1 MAGHVPIE
9 RWGVDEGVDRD
20 ERLGCPR
27 GGAHDLRASG
37 SRADETEEH
46 SKGGRLAGAVRPEE
60 PVDLAAVHVQVE
72 RVDRDDAGAVALGQ
86 PVCLDHLLST
96 DVGEKRASHG
106 SLGDV
111 CGVRGGADHTADHR
125 SRAAIAKPATGA
137 MGLADD
143 AIEIRGVTDSAQAE
157 RVFTEFEPD
166 CVLLDLHMPE
176 PDGLEILRRIRDV
189 RSRLGFLPVLVLTS
203 DIGPV
208 ARSNAL
214 DLGADDFLTKPL
226 DRQAV
231 VLRVRNLLSTR
242 RLHVD
247 LARASRHK
255 SEFLASMSHELR
267 TQLSSVIGFSE
278 LLLSDTSDRFD
289 DARRRKFLAQINSSG
304 RYLLDLTSDILDLAK
319 IDSGRAV
326 LRLEIVMIVE
336 LAHGVIRSLDPLA
349 AKKAI
354 RIKAELAA
362 PGQVRADAGKLR
374 QMLLNLVSNAIKFT
388 PEGGLVTIGA
398 ERFADRIEI
407 SVSDTGIGIPESEFE
422 HLFDEFRQFDS
433 DTARE
438 QRGTGL
444 GLALTKRF
452 VELHG
457 GRIRVASEVGKGS
470 VFTLSLP
477 LATRGEGLS
486 SLSLALQ
493 NVSMLP
499 SNR

>member
-1 MAGHVPIE
+1 M
-9 RWGVDEGVDRD
+9 
-20 ERLGCPR
+20 
-27 GGAHDLRASG
+27 
-37 SRADETEEH
+37 
-46 SKGGRLAGAVRPEE
+46 
-60 PVDLAAVHVQVE
+60 
-72 RVDRDDAGAVALGQ
+72 
-86 PVCLDHLLST
+86 
-96 DVGEKRASHG
+96 
-106 SLGDV
+106 
-111 CGVRGGADHTADHR
+111 R
-125 SRAAIAKPATGA
+125 SRVLVVDDSEADVEMIRRC
-137 MGLADD
+137 LADD

-362 PGQVRADAGKLR
+362 AGQVRADAGKLR

-433 DTARE
+433 DIARE

>member
-1 MAGHVPIE
+1 M
-9 RWGVDEGVDRD
+9 
-20 ERLGCPR
+20 
-27 GGAHDLRASG
+27 
-37 SRADETEEH
+37 
-46 SKGGRLAGAVRPEE
+46 
-60 PVDLAAVHVQVE
+60 
-72 RVDRDDAGAVALGQ
+72 
-86 PVCLDHLLST
+86 
-96 DVGEKRASHG
+96 
-106 SLGDV
+106 
-111 CGVRGGADHTADHR
+111 R
-125 SRAAIAKPATGA
+125 SRVLIVDDSEDDVE
-137 MGLADD
+137 MLRRFLADD
-143 AIEIRGVTDSAQAE
+143 TTEIRGITDSAQAE

-166 CVLLDLHMPE
+166 CVLLDLHMPH
-176 PDGLEILRRIRDV
+176 PDGLEILRRLRHA
-189 RSRLGFLPVLVLTS
+189 RSRLGFLPVLVLTG
-203 DIGPV
+203 DMGPV
-208 ARSNAL
+208 ARNSAL

-226 DRQAV
+226 DRQEV
-231 VLRVRNLLSTR
+231 MLRVRNLLTTR

-278 LLLSDTSDRFD
+278 LLLSDTTDRFD
-289 DARRRKFLAQINSSG
+289 DARRRTFLAQINSSG

-319 IDSGRAV
+319 IESGHVV
-326 LRLEIVMIVE
+326 LRLENVMIVE
-336 LAHGVIRSLDPLA
+336 VAHGVIRALDPLA

-362 PGQVRADAGKLR
+362 AGLVPADAGKLR

-398 ERFADRIEI
+398 ERFADTVEI
-407 SVSDTGIGIPESEFE
+407 SVSDTGVGIHESEFE
-422 HLFDEFRQFDS
+422 HLFDEFRQVDS
-433 DTARE
+433 DIARE

-457 GRIRVASEVGKGS
+457 GRISLTSEVGKGS

-477 LATRGEGLS
+477 LVAHGDAVS

-493 NVSMLP
+493 SLAMLP
-499 SNR
+499 TNR